1 MLSGPVNKKKN
12 SRSSKALDG
21 VLSTLAHLDLT
32 DRIQYHGAVM
42 KAHGGYCDVF
52 VGSANLDESHALR
65 PKRRGLV
72 TVAIKRLR
80 VHIQSDK
87 DLTKLLRKELS
98 VWSKLRHANILPLL
112 GFVKEGDYPSVISE
126 WMENGTVKQYM
137 KSNPSVDPVPLI
149 AGIAAG
155 VRYLHMKNV
164 VHSDLK
170 ADNVLVGHSGE
181 PLICDFGISRILSH
195 SLSNGGTSSASL
207 KGSARWMAPELFNI
221 EIDAHHTKETDMWA
235 FGMTVYEILTQAVP
249 YSNIRND
256 VQVIFAITEGKLP
269 LPPSSWKYSPTFFDF
284 AWNICE
290 ACWISPAEKRSTI
303 KEVVSYLRSRDYL
316 SSEDDSRGL
325 GQERM
330 RVEDPA
336 LFVDSGFGL
345 DSGTIYIHGDSL
357 FTQADA
363 PMTGEELVA
372 LDEQAGYWDVQL
384 EEEMRDKFEGPPSP
398 NSGALTAM
406 RSSDFVSP
414 RDENSLLGRHS
425 GRSGTEAR
433 SPDRVKKARR
443 RHQRISSRHEFA
455 FLDLLAVPPDSILR
469 QVERHGV
476 VIQSQFRAL
485 LQVNR
490 RYPVNFLELGKAQFA
505 LGDETDSLFNALVRY
520 SDYEGLGHDSSSPP
534 YGIDT
539 QNFITKS

>member
-1 MLSGPVNKKKN
+1 MPSGLVNKEKKA
-12 SRSSKALDG
+12 RSSKALDG

-52 VGSANLDESHALR
+52 VGSADLDESHALR
-65 PKRRGLV
+65 PKRRGLI

-87 DLTKLLRKELS
+87 DFAKLLRKELF

-126 WMENGTVKQYM
+126 WMENGTIKQYM
-137 KSNPSVDPVPLI
+137 KSSPSVDPEPLI

-207 KGSARWMAPELFNI
+207 KGSARWMAPELFNV
-221 EIDAHHTKETDMWA
+221 EIDTHHTKETDMWA

-269 LPPSSWKYSPTFFDF
+269 LPPSSWKESPPFFDF

-290 ACWISPAEKRSTI
+290 ACWISPAEKRTTI

-316 SSEDDSRGL
+316 NSEDDGRGS
-325 GQERM
+325 GQECV
-330 RVEDPA
+330 RVEVPV
-336 LFVDSGFGL
+336 LLVDNGFEMG
-345 DSGTIYIHGDSL
+345 SETMYIHGNSL
-357 FTQADA
+357 FTQAVA
-363 PMTGEELVA
+363 PMVGEELIA
-372 LDEQAGYWDVQL
+372 LDEQTGYWDVQL
-384 EEEMRDKFEGPPSP
+384 EEEMPGKFEGPPSP
-398 NSGALTAM
+398 NSSVLIAV
-406 RSSDFVSP
+406 RSSDFISP
-414 RDENSLLGRHS
+414 RNENSLPEKRS
-425 GRSGTEAR
+425 GRSDTEA
-433 SPDRVKKARR
+433 SDRVKKARR
-443 RHQRISSRHEFA
+443 RHQRMSSRHEFA
-455 FLDLLAVPPDSILR
+455 FLDLLAVPPDSILW
-469 QVERHGV
+469 QAERHGV
-476 VIQSQFRAL
+476 VLQSQFRAL

-520 SDYEGLGHDSSSPP
+520 TDYEGLGHDSSSPP
-534 YGIDT
+534 YASDT
-539 QNFITKS
+539 QNFITNS

>member
-1 MLSGPVNKKKN
+1 MRSGPVNKEKKA
-12 SRSSKALDG
+12 RSSKALDG

-32 DRIQYHGAVM
+32 ERIQYHGAVM

-52 VGSANLDESHALR
+52 VGSADLDESHALR
-65 PKRRGLV
+65 PKRRGLI

-87 DLTKLLRKELS
+87 DFAKLLRKELS
-98 VWSKLRHANILPLL
+98 VWSKLRHTNILPLL
-112 GFVKEGDYPSVISE
+112 GFIKEGDYPSVISE
-126 WMENGTVKQYM
+126 WMENGTIKQYM
-137 KSNPSVDPVPLI
+137 KSKPSVDPEPLI
-149 AGIAAG
+149 SGIAAG

-170 ADNVLVGHSGE
+170 ADNVLVGHSEE

-207 KGSARWMAPELFNI
+207 KGSARWMAPELFNV

-235 FGMTVYEILTQAVP
+235 FGMTVYEILMQAVP

-269 LPPSSWKYSPTFFDF
+269 LPPSSWKESPPFFDF

-303 KEVVSYLRSRDYL
+303 KEVVSYLRSRDFL
-316 SSEDDSRGL
+316 NSEDDDRGL

-336 LFVDSGFGL
+336 LLVDGGYGL
-345 DSGTIYIHGDSL
+345 DNGTMYIHGNSL
-357 FTQADA
+357 FTQAGT

-372 LDEQAGYWDVQL
+372 LDEQTGYWDVQL
-384 EEEMRDKFEGPPSP
+384 EGKMQGKIEGPPSP
-398 NSGALTAM
+398 NSRALAAT
-406 RSSDFVSP
+406 RNSDFISP
-414 RDENSLLGRHS
+414 RNENSLLGKHP
-425 GRSGTEAR
+425 GRSDTEA
-433 SPDRVKKARR
+433 SDRMKKARR
-443 RHQRISSRHEFA
+443 RHQRMSSRHAFA

-469 QVERHGV
+469 QAEQHGV
-476 VIQSQFRAL
+476 VLQSQFRAL

-490 RYPVNFLELGKAQFA
+490 RYPINFLELGKAQFA

-534 YGIDT
+534 YGFDT
-539 QNFITKS
+539 WDFITNS